1 MFLFNKKLLF
11 KMADVSEEDSD
22 VELTTNEEQM
32 DSKQVQQKYVNKPRE
47 LFMKTKKPKLAELK
61 DYKEEEE
68 EDEDENEL
76 ESDEEGKEKEE
87 YLDDEEYYKR
97 LMAKAEEQEEEEED
111 DFKRQLRLEREE
123 QLRKQSEE
131 SKEEKKT
138 RRDPDGTEYE
148 WDPVVKGWFPKLP
161 DQKYIEYQQQSY
173 ILTNPSLTNTT
184 SQTQYA
190 AKPLENVNYFFN
202 GAFYTW
208 DAKENKWQSITT
220 PVYEY
225 VDYMTGCKFEWSQEK
240 NEWQNKGSAYGAP
253 QALADQQQQQ
263 QSKNATATVTAVVG
277 KDPTKKA
284 WFDIND
290 DKNTNVYVSGLPF
303 DTTDEEFEN
312 MMSKYGIIM
321 KDPITHKLKVKLYR
335 DENNEVK
342 GDGRCCY
349 LMVFDL
355 NSLI

>member
-1 MFLFNKKLLF
+1 
-11 KMADVSEEDSD
+11 MAELSDEESD
-22 VELTTNEEQM
+22 VELNTNDEQAN
-32 DSKQVQQKYVNKPRE
+32 SKQVQQKYVNKPRE
-47 LFMKTKKPKLAELK
+47 LFTKIKKPKLSKFKAHNEQ
-61 DYKEEEE
+61 EEEE
-68 EDEDENEL
+68 EEEESEDER
-76 ESDEEGKEKEE
+76 ESESSGEDKEEEE

-97 LMAKAEEQEEEEED
+97 LMAKSQEPDQEEED
-111 DFKRQLRLEREE
+111 DFQRQLRLEREE
-123 QLRKQSEE
+123 QQRKQSEE
-131 SKEEKKT
+131 NKEEKKT

-173 ILTNPSLTNTT
+173 ILTSNTSSSAT
-184 SQTQYA
+184 PQTQY

-208 DAKENKWQSITT
+208 DSKENKWQSITT

-225 VDYMTGCKFEWSQEK
+225 VDYMTGYKFEWSQEK
-240 NEWQNKGSAYGAP
+240 NEWQNKGLVYDVS
-253 QALADQQQQQ
+253 QQQQQQQ
-263 QSKNATATVTAVVG
+263 QSKSTVAPLAVVG

-303 DTTDEEFEN
+303 DITDEEFEQL
-312 MMSKYGIIM
+312 MSKYGIIM

-349 LMVFDL
+349 LMVVYL
-355 NSLI
+355 TALI